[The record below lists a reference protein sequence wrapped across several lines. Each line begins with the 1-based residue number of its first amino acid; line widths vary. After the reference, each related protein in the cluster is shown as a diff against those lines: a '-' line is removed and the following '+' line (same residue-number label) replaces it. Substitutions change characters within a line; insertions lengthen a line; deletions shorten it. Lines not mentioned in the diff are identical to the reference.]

1 MDLTVDVGLGHV
13 IQVDEGEAPHAAAR
27 QRLGRPGADTANTD
41 NDDMGLPE
49 PLAAGFSVDAGDGRK
64 TTIGHGG
71 VLSVWMDGI

>member
-1 MDLTVDVGLGHV
+1 MDLAVDVGLGHMV
-13 IQVDEGEAPHAAAR
+13 QVDEGETPHPAAR

-41 NDDMGLPE
+41 DDNVGLPE

-71 VLSVWMDGI
+71 VLSV